1 MVAAEL
7 MDKMM
12 AYSVLVKNVNDD
24 AELTGVGAVVDDGN
38 AADLDETLEHLW
50 GTNEWSQVGGTRS
63 ESILGVCIRL
73 LPIDSLIDSIDQAP
87 PHINEPVPL

>member
-7 MDKMM
+7 MDMMM

-50 GTNEWSQVGGTRS
+50 VQMNAQDQNLS
-63 ESILGVCIRL
+63 LGFTTP
-73 LPIDSLIDSIDQAP
+73 PIDSLIDSIDQAP

>member
-50 GTNEWSQVGGTRS
+50 GTNEWNQVEAQDQNLS
-63 ESILGVCIRL
+63 LGS
-73 LPIDSLIDSIDQAP
+73 PTP
-87 PHINEPVPL
+87 PH

>member
-50 GTNEWSQVGGTRS
+50 GTNEWSQVGAQDQNLS
-63 ESILGVCIRL
+63 LGYTT
-73 LPIDSLIDSIDQAP
+73 P
-87 PHINEPVPL
+87 PH

>member
-50 GTNEWSQVGGTRS
+50 GTNEWSQVGYKIRIYPWG
-63 ESILGVCIRL
+63 IRL
-73 LPIDSLIDSIDQAP
+73 LSIDSLIDSIDQAP

>member
-50 GTNEWSQVGGTRS
+50 VQMNAQDQNLS
-63 ESILGVCIRL
+63 LGFTTP
-73 LPIDSLIDSIDQAP
+73 PIDSLIDSIDQAP